1 MWESSLSRRRT
12 RTFRVSPPYGVGVAG
27 RIVVL
32 ISGSGSNMEAL
43 ADACLEG
50 RVPGAIVGVVADREC
65 IGLKLAEQRE
75 LNHLLVR
82 PKDYDSRE
90 AWNEVLRDEVASR
103 EPDLVVS
110 AGFMRILGPVF
121 VAAFEGRLINLHP
134 SLLPSFKGAHAVRD
148 ALDFGVKVTGSTV
161 HFVDN
166 DVDHGPIIMQKPTPV
181 RDDDTEETLHERIK
195 ALEHRLLP
203 EVCTLFL
210 EGRVELIDRRVRIK
224 PRER

>member
-1 MWESSLSRRRT
+1 MVW
-12 RTFRVSPPYGVGVAG
+12 VVAG

-43 ADACLEG
+43 ADACDDG
-50 RVPGAIVGVVADREC
+50 RIPGEIVAVVADREC

-82 PKDYDSRE
+82 PNDHESRE
-90 AWNEVLRDEVASR
+90 AWNEVLRHEVASR

-110 AGFMRILGPVF
+110 AGFMRILAPVF
-121 VAAFEGRLINLHP
+121 VDAFEGKLINLHP
-134 SLLPSFKGAHAVRD
+134 SLLPSFTGAHAVRD

-166 DVDHGPIIMQKPTPV
+166 EVDLGPIIMQKPTPV

-203 EVCTLFL
+203 EVCSLFL
-210 EGRVELIDRRVRIK
+210 EGRVELTGRRVRIR